1 MARVDNLTNFLTD
14 VANSIREKKGTTD
27 QIPASSFDTEISSIQ
42 SGSSSTNDYFYETP
56 NTWTNIDDFSVF
68 VPFQFLIKKIPDF
81 EIPSDVTTCAGL
93 FNTNYYPNNSLLS
106 IGKITNTAS
115 IISTA
120 EMFYGLTALQ
130 SLDLSAFDTTNVT
143 DMHSMFNKCSAITNL
158 DLSNFDTSNV
168 TNMDSMFSSCNSL
181 TSLNLSNA
189 NTQNV
194 TNMSNMLMYCTRL
207 TNLNISNFDFTNVT
221 NYENMFGK
229 NEGNVGDFRIPA
241 NCYILVKDATA
252 KEWITSKFDWLTN
265 VHYVGET
272 E

>member
-14 VANSIREKKGTTD
+14 VANSIRGKKGTTD
-27 QIPASSFDTEISSIQ
+27 PISASSFDTEISSIQ
-42 SGSSSTNDYFYETP
+42 SGGSSTNDYFYETP
-56 NTWTNIDDFSVF
+56 NTWVNIDDFSVF

-81 EIPSDVTTCAGL
+81 EIPSSVTTCAGL

-120 EMFYGLTALQ
+120 EMFYGLSVLQ
-130 SLDLSAFDTTNVT
+130 SVDLSAFSTTTVT

-158 DLSNFDTSNV
+158 DLSNFDT
-168 TNMDSMFSSCNSL
+168 
-181 TSLNLSNA
+181 A
-189 NTQNV
+189 NT
-194 TNMSNMLMYCTRL
+194 TNMSDMFDQCSSLN
-207 TNLNISNFDFTNVT
+207 NLNISNFDFTNVT
-221 NYENMFGK
+221 NYNSMFGESDSDAK
-229 NEGNVGDFRIPA
+229 VPA
-241 NCYILVKDATA
+241 DCYILVKDATA

-265 VHYVGET
+265 IHYVGET